1 MLIGLSYNQ
10 SRSKPIAQRGVL
22 LAMVPTELRTQFIM
36 VNVMEEGRRRE
47 KREH

>member
-1 MLIGLSYNQ
+1 MLIGLPCNQ
-10 SRSKPIAQRGVL
+10 SRSKPIAVEFYYGVATNGTL
-22 LAMVPTELRTQFIM
+22 FIM